1 MVFSSLLFIF
11 QFLPAALILYFIAP
25 KRLRNTVLFLV
36 SLVFYSWGEA
46 RYLPL
51 MIALILVNYLCAIFV
66 EKTKEKPGVRL
77 AFLLF
82 SVVASIGML
91 IVFKYYDFFARNIG
105 AVFSVEIK
113 ALNLTLPLG
122 ISFYTFQSLAYTI
135 DVYRGKAKAQ
145 RNIINLGAYV
155 VMFPQLIAGPIVRYT
170 EVSAELESR
179 HSIRAEDL
187 EDGMEDLIIGLAKKV
202 LIANNVGMLW
212 TEVEKIGF
220 RTISTP
226 LAWIGILAFS
236 LQIYFDFSGY
246 SQMAIGLGKMLG
258 FKFPQNFN
266 NPYIARSVTDFWR
279 RWHMTLGTW
288 FRDYLYFPL
297 GGSRRGNKRTIL
309 NLFIVWALTGLWHGA
324 SWTFLLWGLYFFLL
338 LVIEKS
344 GFISFLN
351 EKKLFSHIY
360 MIIVLLFGWALF
372 AITDFALLFE
382 FVSRMVVPAS
392 LLPGGYTV
400 GAIYYFRNYAVI
412 LSLGCFFSTSLA
424 GRLYEKI
431 RGRRLLKILVMSV
444 LFLTSIA
451 YLVDSTFNP
460 FLYFRF

>member
-11 QFLPAALILYFIAP
+11 QFLPATLILYFIAP
-25 KRLRNTVLFLV
+25 KRLRNTVLFLA

-46 RYLPL
+46 RYFPL
-51 MIALILVNYLCAIFV
+51 MAALVLTNYILALLID
-66 EKTKEKPGVRL
+66 KPGAKPKLRL
-77 AFLLF
+77 FFLIF
-82 SVVASIGML
+82 GIAASLGVL
-91 IVFKYYDFFARNIG
+91 VVFKYYDFIAANLS
-105 AVFSVEIK
+105 AVFGARVP

-122 ISFYTFQSLAYTI
+122 VSFYTFQTLSYVI
-135 DVYRGKAKAQ
+135 DVYRGKTGAQ
-145 RNIINLGAYV
+145 KSIINLGAYIA
-155 VMFPQLIAGPIVRYT
+155 MFPQLIAGPIVRYT
-170 EVSAELESR
+170 EVSAELKQR
-179 HSIRAEDL
+179 TIRPEDL
-187 EDGMEDLIIGLAKKV
+187 EEGMEDFIIGLARKA

-220 RTISTP
+220 GTISTP
-226 LAWIGILAFS
+226 LAWLGILAFA

-266 NPYIARSVTDFWR
+266 DPYIARSVTDFWR

-288 FRDYLYFPL
+288 FRDYVYFPL
-297 GGSRRGNKRTIL
+297 GGSRRGNRRTII
-309 NLFIVWALTGLWHGA
+309 NLLIVWSLTGLWHGA

-338 LVIEKS
+338 LTLEKT
-344 GFISFLN
+344 GFIKFLN
-351 EKKLFSHIY
+351 GQRFFSHIY

-372 AITDFALLFE
+372 AISDFPSLLE
-382 FVSRMVVPAS
+382 FTRRMVIPS
-392 LLPGGYTV
+392 SFLPGGYTV
-400 GAIYYFRNYAVI
+400 GACYYLRNYAVV
-412 LSLGCFFSTSLA
+412 LALGCLFSTSLG

-431 RGRRLLKILVMSV
+431 RKKRALKIVLMTV
-444 LFLTSIA
+444 LFVAAVA